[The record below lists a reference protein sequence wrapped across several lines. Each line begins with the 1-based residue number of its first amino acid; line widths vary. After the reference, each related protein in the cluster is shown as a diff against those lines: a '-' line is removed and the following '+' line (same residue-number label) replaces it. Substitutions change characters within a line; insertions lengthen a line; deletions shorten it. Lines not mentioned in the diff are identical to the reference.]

1 MLGVKHRIG
10 GYRVIA
16 PIGAGGFAT
25 VYRALDEETGKEVA
39 IKVLAENHSLVPD
52 TRRRFEEEMGLLMT
66 IKSPTIAKIYKVGE
80 TEAGQ
85 PFMVLELADRGDLRR
100 RLEEIRG
107 NHQVLNR
114 EDLTMLANH
123 LYDSLRHLHGMEIIH
138 RDVSPGNILIR
149 SRQGGG
155 ERAPGITLLEPGER
169 FLLTDLGHAKDMILA
184 SGFTAGGGTRGFAS
198 PEQRDDVT
206 VVDHRADIFAATA
219 ILEWAAHDGLYAEAL
234 DPFFDIGLAAEPE
247 DRFDSMEEWH
257 NSFSE
262 TMAATMLDGSQP
274 SKVGRVI
281 RRLKSGRP
289 AIEDFDLDDI
299 NPEMLLGETAI
310 SRPPGG
316 ITPPGLSA
324 EPKVVRPP
332 GSPGDHSI
340 GRTSNGHAK
349 PAAVSATS
357 PGGVDVTD
365 GADHDSISQRP
376 EERHQDETPAI
387 GQPAV
392 AASAGSSPLT
402 RVDPETLVD
411 SLTSPEYEEEPNR
424 TTSRRLAFAIGVL
437 VTAGV
442 LAFGLA
448 QELGNRTTSASP
460 STNDLTAIRST
471 DDTASSADS
480 QDGAQDAG
488 AEGGDEAPWN
498 PSDEREE
505 PELLADTDGQEQP
518 ADLLVAVDPEGQELD
533 ENGEPITEEARFESS
548 TGGADL
554 TEDLDRPTVLISSPD
569 QNAELAADELT
580 ITGTA
585 TASEGGEQVQVAVRN
600 LDTLLYWNPDAG
612 EFGVEWATV
621 TINLADGAGG
631 DEDEQRILAWS
642 ITVPGDAL
650 TPGTYQIR
658 TWLRTGGTS
667 VAPRNDSRTVT
678 ILG

>member
-66 IKSPTIAKIYKVGE
+66 VKSPSIAKIYKVGE

-247 DRFDSMEEWH
+247 DRFDTMLEWH

-281 RRLKSGRP
+281 RRLKSNKP
-289 AIEDFDLDDI
+289 AIGEIDLDDI
-299 NPEMLLGETAI
+299 NTEMLLGETAL

-316 ITPPGLSA
+316 ITPPALSGQA
-324 EPKVVRPP
+324 KVVRPP
-332 GSPGDHSI
+332 GSPGDDSI
-340 GRTSNGHAK
+340 GRSSGGQKKPQNSASNTSAAADRDPINNHRTDDRPIDESTPTLAK
-349 PAAVSATS
+349 PVVEKVS
-357 PGGVDVTD
+357 
-365 GADHDSISQRP
+365 
-376 EERHQDETPAI
+376 
-387 GQPAV
+387 
-392 AASAGSSPLT
+392 SSPLT
-402 RVDPETLVD
+402 RIDPETLVD
-411 SLTSPEYEEEPNR
+411 SLTAPDYDDDAPR
-424 TTSRRLAFAIGVL
+424 RARSRRLAFAVGVL
-437 VTAGV
+437 VMVGM

-448 QELGNRTTSASP
+448 QELGNRTISIGSNTSATDLAATPAAP
-460 STNDLTAIRST
+460 STDETQAAEST
-471 DDTASSADS
+471 DETNTAGALGGTSDTAV
-480 QDGAQDAG
+480 
-488 AEGGDEAPWN
+488 AESLN
-498 PSDEREE
+498 
-505 PELLADTDGQEQP
+505 DTETGQEQP
-518 ADLLVAVDPEGQELD
+518 ADLLVAVDPDGQKLD
-533 ENGEPITEEARFESS
+533 ENGEPITEDARFLGS
-548 TGGADL
+548 TQDADEL
-554 TEDLDRPTVLISSPD
+554 GDPDRPTVLISSPD
-569 QNAELAADELT
+569 QDAELAVDELT

-585 TASEGGEQVQVAVRN
+585 AGSEEMEQVQVAIRN
-600 LDTLLYWNPDAG
+600 LDTLLYWNPDTG
-612 EFGVEWATV
+612 TFGPAWATV
-621 TINLADGAGG
+621 TINLSEGLGG
-631 DEDEQRILAWS
+631 QDDQDEQQRILAWS

-650 TPGTYQIR
+650 EPGTYQIR
-658 TWLRTGGTS
+658 TWLRTRGTT
-667 VAPRNDSRTVT
+667 VAPRNDSRIVT

>member
-66 IKSPTIAKIYKVGE
+66 VKSPTIAKIYKVGE

-257 NSFSE
+257 NSFSA

-289 AIEDFDLDDI
+289 AIDDFDLDDI
-299 NPEMLLGETAI
+299 NPEMLLGETAL

-316 ITPPGLSA
+316 ITPPGMSSQ
-324 EPKVVRPP
+324 PKVVRPP

-340 GRTSNGHAK
+340 GRATNSHAK
-349 PAAVSATS
+349 PVAVSAEGSAQLRGPDADGQEPIDHRLDDRTHEDAPAVGQQAVAAAVS
-357 PGGVDVTD
+357 
-365 GADHDSISQRP
+365 
-376 EERHQDETPAI
+376 
-387 GQPAV
+387 
-392 AASAGSSPLT
+392 SSPLT

-411 SLTSPEYEEEPNR
+411 RLTSPDYDEAPNR
-424 TTSRRLAFAIGVL
+424 TRSRRLALAIGFL
-437 VTAGV
+437 VMAGV

-448 QELGNRTTSASP
+448 QELGNRTISVGTDSS
-460 STNDLTAIRST
+460 DLVATP
-471 DDTASSADS
+471 SADDAPPTADA
-480 QDGAQDAG
+480 DGAETTDESG
-488 AEGGDEAPWN
+488 APTAEA
-498 PSDEREE
+498 DGEE
-505 PELLADTDGQEQP
+505 PQLFSDVDGQEQP
-518 ADLLVAVDPEGQELD
+518 ADLLVAVDPEGQALD
-533 ENGEPITEEARFESS
+533 ENGEPVTDEARFESS

-554 TEDLDRPTVLISSPD
+554 TGEPDRPTVLISSPE
-569 QNAELAADELT
+569 QNAELTLDELT

-585 TASEGGEQVQVAVRN
+585 TASEDTEQVQVAIRN
-600 LDTLLYWNPDAG
+600 LDTLLYWNSDES
-612 EFGVEWATV
+612 EFGAEWATV
-621 TINLADGAGG
+621 TINLADRAGEHS
-631 DEDEQRILAWS
+631 DEHRILAWS
-642 ITVPGDAL
+642 ISVPADAL

-667 VAPRNDSRTVT
+667 VAPRNDSRTIT